1 MQPESRCMN
10 THLCTLLLGV
20 IMGEKNSLLLAI
32 LAAVTLTLATGAQA
46 AGTLP
51 GQVGVQLT
59 ISTGCTVGNG
69 TATGGTNQWGTLNF
83 GNYADLTSVING
95 TVLGANGTSAVT
107 VTCSTGLSPTLSLNG
122 GLAATGGVRTMTSS
136 GNSIPYRLYSD
147 AARTTEIAIN
157 TPVTLGTGTTA
168 QNIPIYG
175 RVLPSDQTS
184 TTPAAGTY
192 NDTVVATLSW

>member
-1 MQPESRCMN
+1 MQRRCMN
-10 THLCTLLLGV
+10 THQCKQLLGV

-32 LAAVTLTLATGAQA
+32 LAAATLTLAAGAQA
-46 AGTLP
+46 AGTLT

-107 VTCSTGLSPTLSLNG
+107 ITCSTGLSPTLSLNG
-122 GLAATGGVRTMTSS
+122 GLAAAGGVRTMTSS

-147 AARTTEIAIN
+147 TARTTEIAIN
-157 TPVTLGTGTTA
+157 TPVTLTTGTTA

-175 RVLPSDQTS
+175 RVLPADQTS

>member
-1 MQPESRCMN
+1 MDAKKQA
-10 THLCTLLLGV
+10 
-20 IMGEKNSLLLAI
+20 LLAL
-32 LAAVTLTLATGAQA
+32 LAATSLSISVAAQA
-46 AGTLP
+46 AGTLT

-95 TVLGANGTSAVT
+95 TVLGANGTGAVT
-107 VTCSTGLSPTLSLNG
+107 ITCSTGLSPTLSLNG
-122 GLAATGGVRTMTSS
+122 GLSATGGIRAMTSS
-136 GNSIPYRLYSD
+136 GTNIPYRLYSD
-147 AARTTEIAIN
+147 SARTTEIAIN
-157 TPVTLGTGTTA
+157 TPITLTTGTTP

-175 RVLPSDQTS
+175 RVLPTDQTS

>member
-1 MQPESRCMN
+1 MDAKKQS
-10 THLCTLLLGV
+10 LFTLFTTALL
-20 IMGEKNSLLLAI
+20 SLSA
-32 LAAVTLTLATGAQA
+32 GAYA
-46 AGTLP
+46 AGTLT

-69 TATGGTNQWGTLNF
+69 TAAGGTNQWGNLNF

-95 TVLGANGTSAVT
+95 TVFGADGANAVT
-107 VTCSTGLSPTLSLNG
+107 ITCSTGLSPTLSLNG
-122 GLAATGGVRTMTSS
+122 GLAATGGLRTMTSS

-147 AARTTEIAIN
+147 TSRTTEIAIN
-157 TPVTLGTGTTA
+157 TPVALTTGTTA

-175 RVLPSDQTS
+175 RVLPADQTS
-184 TTPAAGTY
+184 TAPAAGTY